1 MSIRKIVFLPDP
13 ILRRKAK
20 TVTRFDQDLQDLID
34 DMIETMREAPGVGLA
49 APQVGVGERVI
60 VVEYAEEEQEEAP
73 KKLYVMV
80 NPEIKEISSET
91 ELGIEGCLSVPGL
104 QGEVS
109 RSLKITVKG
118 KNRHGQPMRVK
129 VKDWMARI
137 FQHEIDHLDGI
148 VFTDRATR
156 VWKPEADQEPID
168 NV

>member
-1 MSIRKIVFLPDP
+1 
-13 ILRRKAK
+13 
-20 TVTRFDQDLQDLID
+20 
-34 DMIETMREAPGVGLA
+34 
-49 APQVGVGERVI
+49 
-60 VVEYAEEEQEEAP
+60 
-73 KKLYVMV
+73 MV